1 MEKRKEKKARNKI
14 SVFCITSVL
23 LLFLILET
31 RSGMQLSEN
40 PIWYVG
46 PLDPPSYPNFT
57 SIQEAIDDPR
67 VLPGHVIEVLENRT
81 SLLPEAPYYENVV
94 LNKSLTIRNRLG
106 DRPIIDGRGNGTV
119 VCINASNV
127 NFTGFN
133 IQNGNYGIYVANSS
147 SHDNITANAVQLTKS
162 VGIYVGGGGNN
173 FLKEN
178 NVKISR
184 GSGVEIHSPNNI
196 LRSNMMNDLMSS
208 FDRHNFGIYDFDID
222 VDNSNMVNGK
232 PIYYM
237 NESNLV
243 IDPLTFPSIGYLGLT
258 SSENVTVRNLT
269 LKNNGQGLLIVNST
283 GINVENLTLT
293 DNGQGLLIVNST
305 GINVE
310 NLTLTGNEVGVE
322 LVRTNTSTVKNVKAN
337 GPIGVSLQYS
347 NDSTIVGNTIIG
359 YQLYGWASG
368 IIMNHSH
375 NSTIVGNIIIGYQL
389 GGCGIFVDFS
399 HNSTIFRNDILEN
412 LYGIILENSNGS
424 KIYQNNFINNPEQ
437 IWSSGGSTAEWD
449 NGREGN
455 FWSDYEGEDS
465 NGDGIGDQPYLVDQN
480 PLMEEW
486 VFQKTFNVT
495 RYGGKYAVTTFSNST
510 RASLNWTRDQMR
522 ISFKLTSGTNELI
535 NITIPRDW
543 LEGPFN
549 VRLNGTTLEPE
560 YFRVSEDT
568 NNSYVFFNFTAGRYS
583 VEIIGTRTLG
593 FRSGDLN
600 NDGIIDIFDIVIV
613 ALSFGEED

>member
-14 SVFCITSVL
+14 SVLCITSVL

-40 PIWYVG
+40 PTWYVG
-46 PLDPPSYPNFT
+46 PLDPPSIPDFN

-94 LNKSLTIRNRLG
+94 LNKSLTIRNKPG
-106 DRPIIDGRGNGTV
+106 HRPIIDGRGSGV
-119 VCINASNV
+119 VVRINASNV

-133 IQNGNYGIYVANSS
+133 IQNGNYGIYVDDGS
-147 SHDNITANAVQLTKS
+147 SHDNITANVVRLTG
-162 VGIYVGGGGNN
+162 VGIYVSGGGNN
-173 FLKEN
+173 FLKGN
-178 NVKISR
+178 NVTIS
-184 GSGVEIHSPNNI
+184 GSSGVEIHSPNNI
-196 LRSNMMNDLMSS
+196 LRSNLMSG
-208 FDRHNFGIYDFDID
+208 FDGHNFGIYDFYIQD
-222 VDNSNMVNGK
+222 VDNSSKINGK
-232 PIYYM
+232 PVYYL
-237 NESNLV
+237 NKSNLV
-243 IDPLTFPSIGYLGLT
+243 IDPSTFPSIGYLGLIN
-258 SSENVTVRNLT
+258 SENVTVRNLT
-269 LKNNGQGLLIVNST
+269 LENNGQGLLIVDSVD
-283 GINVENLTLT
+283 IHVENLTLT
-293 DNGQGLLIVNST
+293 DNGQGLLIVDSVD
-305 GINVE
+305 IHVE

-322 LVRTNTSTVKNVKAN
+322 LVRTNTSTVKNVKAY
-337 GPIGVSLQYS
+337 GGYGVTLQYS
-347 NDSTIVGNTIIG
+347 NDSTIVGNTIISDRPLG
-359 YQLYGWASG
+359 VGSFG
-368 IIMNHSH
+368 IIMYYSH
-375 NSTIVGNIIIGYQL
+375 NSTIV
-389 GGCGIFVDFS
+389 
-399 HNSTIFRNDILEN
+399 RNDILGN
-412 LYGIILENSNGS
+412 LYGITLQNSNGS
-424 KIYQNNFINNPEQ
+424 RIYQNNFINNSEQ
-437 IWSSGGSTAEWD
+437 IWSSGGSNEWD

-480 PLMEEW
+480 PLMEKW
-486 VFQKTFNVT
+486 VFKKMFNVT
-495 RYGGKYAVTTFSNST
+495 RYGGKYLYVVTTFSNST

-568 NNSYVFFNFTAGRYS
+568 NNSYVLFNFTAGRYS

-600 NDGIIDIFDIVIV
+600 NDGIINIVDIVIV